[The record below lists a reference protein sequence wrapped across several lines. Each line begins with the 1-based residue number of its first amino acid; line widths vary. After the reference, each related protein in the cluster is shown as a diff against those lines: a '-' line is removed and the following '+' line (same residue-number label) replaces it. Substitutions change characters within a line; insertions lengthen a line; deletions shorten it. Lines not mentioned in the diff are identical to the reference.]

1 MYLFFDTETS
11 GLPKNYNAPISD
23 LDNWPRIVQIAW
35 LEQDKY
41 GNDISTGNYYVTP
54 EGFDISPDSEK
65 IHRISKAKATDL
77 GYPIANVLEVFN
89 AIIKKSKYIIA
100 HNLDFDYKVLS
111 SEFARIYMN
120 SDIEDKTKIC
130 TMRETIEFCNLPG
143 SNGLKFPKLAEL
155 YYKLFAKNFDNAHDA
170 QADIEATAEC
180 FWSLK
185 HRGIIDTEELKSPQI
200 IGAPKQEAED
210 KTDDD
215 GNISL
220 F

>member
-11 GLPKNYNAPISD
+11 GLPKNYNAPITD

-54 EGFDISPDSEK
+54 EGFDISPESEK
-65 IHRISKAKATDL
+65 IHRISKEKAKDL
-77 GYPIANVLEVFN
+77 GYPISNVLEVFN
-89 AIIKKSKYIIA
+89 AVIKKSKYIIA

-111 SEFARIYMN
+111 AEFARIYMS
-120 SDIEDKTKIC
+120 SDLEDKTKIC
-130 TMRETIEFCNLPG
+130 TMRETIEFCNIPG
-143 SNGLKFPKLAEL
+143 SHGLKFPKLAEL

-180 FWSLK
+180 FWSLL
-185 HRGIIDTEELKSPQI
+185 HRGIIDTEQLRSPQI
-200 IGAPKQEAED
+200 IGSQKQEIED
-210 KTDDD
+210 KTDEE

>member
-1 MYLFFDTETS
+1 MYLFFDTETN

-23 LDNWPRIVQIAW
+23 LDNWPRILQIAW
-35 LEQDKY
+35 LEQDKH

-54 EGFDISPDSEK
+54 EGFDISADSEK
-65 IHRISKAKATDL
+65 IHRISKEKANDL

-89 AIIKKSKYIIA
+89 AIIKKSTYVIA
-100 HNLDFDYKVLS
+100 HNLDFDYKVLG
-111 SEFARIYMN
+111 SEFARIYMK
-120 SDIEDKTKIC
+120 SELEDKTKIC
-130 TMRETIEFCNLPG
+130 TMQETIEFCNLPG
-143 SNGLKFPKLAEL
+143 SHGLKFPKLAEL

-185 HRGIIDTEELKSPQI
+185 QRGIIDVMQLRSPQI
-200 IGAPKQEAED
+200 IGADKAEVEQFAS
-210 KTDDD
+210 DD
-215 GNISL
+215 GNISM

>member
-65 IHRISKAKATDL
+65 IHRISKEKATDL

-89 AIIKKSKYIIA
+89 AVIKKSKYIIA

-120 SDIEDKTKIC
+120 TDIEEKTKIC

-143 SNGLKFPKLAEL
+143 SHGLKFPKLAEL

-185 HRGIIDTEELKSPQI
+185 QRGIIDTEELKSPQV

-210 KTDDD
+210 KADDD
-215 GNISL
+215 GNISM